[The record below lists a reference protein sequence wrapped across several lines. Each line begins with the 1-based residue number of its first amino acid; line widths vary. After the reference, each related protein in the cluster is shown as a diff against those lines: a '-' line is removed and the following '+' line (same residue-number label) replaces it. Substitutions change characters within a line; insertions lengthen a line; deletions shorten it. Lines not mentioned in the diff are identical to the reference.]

1 MGVQRLGELMTKKPV
16 TMQELGGR
24 TLAID
29 ALNYLYAFL
38 SVVRQPDGTP
48 LMDKRMRVTSHLSGI
63 FYRTVNMLESN
74 IKPIYVFDGEP
85 PILKKETIKARR
97 ETREMASEKWQE
109 ALTLGD
115 ITAARKYAQLSSS
128 LTNEMIQDSKALLDC
143 MGIPWVQAP
152 SEGEAQAAYMTRKGD
167 AWSTGSQDYD
177 SILFSSPW
185 LVRNIVIS
193 GRRKLPRKNVYVKIE
208 PELVDA
214 VLSFKN
220 LGVVREQLI
229 EVALLLGTDFNQ
241 GVKGI
246 GPKTALKLVREYG
259 SADRVLKEKKI
270 SVEIPMDEVRNLFLN
285 PEITDKYEVKPKRLD
300 KQTLIRML
308 VDEHDFSPERVQ
320 AALKRIEEVS
330 KPTKPAGLDQWL

>member
-16 TMQELGGR
+16 SMQELGGR

-48 LMDKRMRVTSHLSGI
+48 LMDRRMRVTSHLSGI

-97 ETREMASEKWQE
+97 ETREVASEKWQE

-143 MGIPWVQAP
+143 MGISWVQAP
-152 SEGEAQAAYMTRKGD
+152 SEGEAQAAYMTSKGD
-167 AWSTGSQDYD
+167 AWSTGSQDFD

-214 VLSFKN
+214 VQSFKN
-220 LGVVREQLI
+220 LGVEREQLI

-246 GPKTALKLVREYG
+246 GPKTALKLVKEYG
-259 SADRVLKEKKI
+259 SADRVLKEKGI
-270 SVEIPMDEVRNLFLN
+270 PVEVPMDEVRNLFLN

-308 VDEHDFSPERVQ
+308 VDEHDFSLERVQ
-320 AALKRIEEVS
+320 AALKRIDEVS